1 MNPTPFDKKFEAFGW
16 HTIVIDGHDFEQIE
30 AALNEARTVKGQPTA
45 IICKTAKGKGVSY
58 MENNYKWHG
67 NAPKTEQYELAMNE
81 LNAWEVSL
89 NG

>member
-1 MNPTPFDKKFEAFGW
+1 M
-16 HTIVIDGHDFEQIE
+16 IDGHNFEEIE
-30 AALNEARTVKGQPTA
+30 AALNEARTVKGKPTV

-67 NAPKTEQYELAMNE
+67 NAPKDAEYELAMNE

>member
-1 MNPTPFDKKFEAFGW
+1 
-16 HTIVIDGHDFEQIE
+16 
-30 AALNEARTVKGQPTA
+30 
-45 IICKTAKGKGVSY
+45 

-67 NAPKTEQYELAMNE
+67 NAPKDAEYELAMNE